1 MPSQKTSRNRQG
13 TIGTKILI
21 ALTGLALFGF
31 LIVHLAGNLLVLA
44 GPDAFNAYS
53 HKLISNPL
61 IYLAEAGLALL
72 FVLHVWK
79 TVGSYARNRAAR
91 PARYEMKR
99 PAGHTSRKTLSSTW
113 MIVSG
118 TTILVFLVLHLKTFK
133 FGTYYAASEPGV
145 RDIYRLTV
153 EIFQRPGYVIWYV
166 VAMVLVGMH
175 LRHGITS
182 ALQSLGAIPERLTR
196 KVLIAGA
203 IVAIAIA
210 GGFALLPV
218 YVYLF
223 L

>member
-1 MPSQKTSRNRQG
+1 MPSQKSSLNRQG

-31 LIVHLAGNLLVLA
+31 LIVHLAGNLLIMA
-44 GPDAFNAYS
+44 GPDTFNAYS
-53 HKLISNPL
+53 HALISNPL

-72 FVLHVWK
+72 FVVHVWK
-79 TVGSYARNRAAR
+79 TVGNSVRNRAAR
-91 PARYEMKR
+91 PARYAMTR
-99 PAGHTSRKTLSSTW
+99 TAGHTSRKSLSSTW

-118 TTILVFLVLHLKTFK
+118 TTILVFLILHLKTFK
-133 FGTYYAASEPGV
+133 FGPYYAASEPGV

-166 VAMVLVGMH
+166 AAMVLVGMH

-182 ALQSLGAIPERLTR
+182 ALQSLGAIPAGLTR

-203 IVAIAIA
+203 IVATAIA
-210 GGFALLPV
+210 GGFALIPV

>member
-1 MPSQKTSRNRQG
+1 MSSRNRQG

-31 LIVHLAGNLLVLA
+31 LVAHLAGNLLIFA

-53 HKLISNPL
+53 HALISNPL
-61 IYLAEAGLALL
+61 IYVAEAGLALL
-72 FVLHVWK
+72 FIVHVWK
-79 TVGSYARNRAAR
+79 TVASHRRNRAAR
-91 PARYEMKR
+91 VTGYEVKR

-118 TTILVFLVLHLKTFK
+118 TTILVFLILHLKTFK
-133 FGTYYAASEPGV
+133 FGTYYAAADPGV
-145 RDIYRLTV
+145 RDIYRLKIEV
-153 EIFQRPGYVIWYV
+153 FQRPGYVVWYI
-166 VAMVLVGMH
+166 VAMALVGMH

-182 ALQSLGAIPERLTR
+182 ALQSLGAIPPGVTRTVLT
-196 KVLIAGA
+196 AGA
-203 IVAIAIA
+203 IVAVAIA

>member
-1 MPSQKTSRNRQG
+1 MPSS
-13 TIGTKILI
+13 IGTKLVI
-21 ALTGLALFGF
+21 AFTGLALFGF
-31 LIVHLAGNLLVLA
+31 LIAHLAGNLLILA
-44 GPDAFNAYS
+44 GPEAFNAYS
-53 HKLISNPL
+53 HELVSNPL

-72 FVLHVWK
+72 FVVHVWK
-79 TVGSYARNRAAR
+79 TLDNYFRNKAAR
-91 PARYEMKR
+91 PVAYAVKK

-133 FGTYYAASEPGV
+133 FGAHYDAAEPGV

-175 LRHGITS
+175 LRHGISS
-182 ALQSLGAIPERLTR
+182 ALQSLGAIPEGMTR
-196 KVLIAGA
+196 KVLTAGA
-203 IVAIAIA
+203 LLALLIAV
-210 GGFALLPV
+210 GFAVLPV